1 MQPVTK
7 LRLLGFRLAVIAL
20 AAYWT
25 AIFIGTHLP
34 KMPKALPSVNDKVM
48 HFTAFFGLAMLLC
61 YCPTSTRVWR
71 RFPIIVAMCL
81 VYACVDELTQSLVR
95 GRHSDVMDF
104 LADAAGTLTA
114 VILYATVRWA
124 WLSHRESSDPV
135 RSPSAT

>member
-20 AAYWT
+20 AAYWI
-25 AIFIGTHLP
+25 AIFVGTHLP
-34 KMPKALPSVNDKVM
+34 KIPKTLPAVNDKVM
-48 HFTAFFGLAMLLC
+48 HFTAFFGLATLLC
-61 YCPTSTRVWR
+61 YCTTSPRVWR

-81 VYACVDELTQSLVR
+81 VYACVDELTQSFVR

-124 WLSHRESSDPV
+124 WLGRHE
-135 RSPSAT
+135 RSGTVHSTSAT